1 MSEKFDLVVIGSGP
15 GGARAAVQAA
25 KIGKRV
31 AVIEGTRA
39 GGSCVHTGTIPSKS
53 LREAALAGLRS
64 ELAPAMLR
72 MRSVIQNEAKVIKQ
86 QLKRNHVE
94 FFQGFASFLDPH
106 TISIG
111 TGSKKT
117 QISGDHFVIATG
129 TRPNRPAEFPF
140 KHAGV
145 FDSDGILA
153 LKKRPKRIAVFGAG
167 VIGCE
172 YASIFAHLGSK
183 VFLID
188 RRAELLRSVDQE
200 LVSAL
205 EAEFAARGVEL
216 FLEAEID
223 VTKCFAKG
231 STKLV
236 FKVNGK
242 NLPVDAALVCLGR
255 LPNTEKLNLPAA
267 GVTLDAKG
275 NISVDP
281 VTYQTAT
288 KHIYAV
294 GDVIGPPAL
303 AAASGE
309 QGRLAACRIFG
320 LPCAEFPRSF
330 PTGIYTIP
338 EISCV
343 GAHET
348 ELREKGIP
356 YVVGH
361 AYYRELARGL
371 IMGEENGFVKLL
383 VHRESKKLLGIHAI
397 GAQATEL
404 IHIGQIVFALNA
416 SVEFLVANVF
426 NYPTLAEAYKVA
438 ALNAMNKLS
447 AQT

>member
-1 MSEKFDLVVIGSGP
+1 
-15 GGARAAVQAA
+15 
-25 KIGKRV
+25 
-31 AVIEGTRA
+31 
-39 GGSCVHTGTIPSKS
+39 
-53 LREAALAGLRS
+53 
-64 ELAPAMLR
+64 
-72 MRSVIQNEAKVIKQ
+72 
-86 QLKRNHVE
+86 
-94 FFQGFASFLDPH
+94 
-106 TISIG
+106 
-111 TGSKKT
+111 
-117 QISGDHFVIATG
+117 
-129 TRPNRPAEFPF
+129 
-140 KHAGV
+140 
-145 FDSDGILA
+145 
-153 LKKRPKRIAVFGAG
+153 
-167 VIGCE
+167 
-172 YASIFAHLGSK
+172 YASIFDHLGSK

-188 RRAELLRSVDQE
+188 RRQELLRSIDAE
-200 LVSAL
+200 IVSAL
-205 EAEFAARGVEL
+205 EAEFSARGVEL
-216 FLEAEID
+216 FLGAEIIPE
-223 VTKCFAKG
+223 KNLLQGSAKL
-231 STKLV
+231 S
-236 FKVNGK
+236 FRVNGK
-242 NLPVDAALVCLGR
+242 RLPVDAALVCMGR
-255 LPNTEKLNLPAA
+255 LPNTEKLNLPAG
-267 GVTLDAKG
+267 GVTLDARG

-288 KHIYAV
+288 KNIYAV

-371 IMGEENGFVKLL
+371 IIGEENGFVKLL
-383 VHRESKKLLGIHAI
+383 VHSETKKLLGIHAI
-397 GAQATEL
+397 GAGATEL

-447 AQT
+447 VPT

>member
-1 MSEKFDLVVIGSGP
+1 MTQKFDLVVIGSGP

-31 AVIEGTRA
+31 ALVEAGRP

-53 LREAALAGLRS
+53 LREAALAGLGS
-64 ELAPAMLR
+64 ELSPALLR
-72 MRSVIQNEAKVIKQ
+72 MRAVIQGEAKVIKQ
-86 QLKRNHVE
+86 QLLRNHVE
-94 FFQGFASFLDPH
+94 FFHGIASFVDAH

-111 TGSKKT
+111 SGSKKT
-117 QISGDHFVIATG
+117 QISGEHFVIATG
-129 TRPNRPAEFPF
+129 TRPNRPADFAFRHP
-140 KHAGV
+140 GV
-145 FDSDGILA
+145 FDSDGILGI
-153 LKKRPKRIAVFGAG
+153 KRRPKRIAVFGAG

-172 YASIFAHLGSK
+172 YASIFAQLGSK
-183 VFLID
+183 VYLID
-188 RRAELLRSVDQE
+188 RRKELLRSIDQE

-205 EAEFAARGVEL
+205 QAEFATRGIEL
-216 FLEAEID
+216 QLGAEIISE
-223 VTKCFAKG
+223 KKIAKG
-231 STKLV
+231 STKLK
-236 FKVNGK
+236 FQVNGK
-242 NLPVDAALVCLGR
+242 VLPVDAALVCLGR
-255 LPNTEKLNLPAA
+255 LPNTEKLNLSAA

-281 VTYQTAT
+281 ITYQTAA

-303 AAASGE
+303 AAASAE
-309 QGRLAACRIFG
+309 QGRLAACRMFG

-343 GAHET
+343 GSHEG
-348 ELREKGIP
+348 ELREKNIP

-383 VHRESKKLLGIHAI
+383 VHRDTKKLLGIHAI
-397 GAQATEL
+397 GAGATEL

-438 ALNAMNKLS
+438 ALNAMNKLKAS
-447 AQT
+447 S